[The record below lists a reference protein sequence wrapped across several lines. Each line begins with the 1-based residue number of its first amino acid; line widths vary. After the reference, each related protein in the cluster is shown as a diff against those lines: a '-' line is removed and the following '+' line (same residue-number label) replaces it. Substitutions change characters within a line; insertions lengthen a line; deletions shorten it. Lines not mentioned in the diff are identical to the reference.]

1 MSVEQQ
7 QHAFI
12 AIYVTMHTFRFV
24 LLQVHIQSIVQ
35 FNFGTSF
42 RVGISTSAM
51 SGVADV
57 TVAVFLMFPPIA
69 IAKVGLVRSTVLAI
83 RLVDGLLRQRQN
95 IVRCFKSTT

>member
-1 MSVEQQ
+1 
-7 QHAFI
+7 
-12 AIYVTMHTFRFV
+12 
-24 LLQVHIQSIVQ
+24 
-35 FNFGTSF
+35 
-42 RVGISTSAM
+42 M

-95 IVRCFKSTT
+95 IVRCFKSTSNNTDAKALVATYTSDFQQSLSCLRSDAQ